1 MALCWLCVTHDRHV
15 GDLGNVQPDDEGVVM
30 ETRDDKLISLF
41 GTNNIMGRVADVSS
55 TAT

>member
-1 MALCWLCVTHDRHV
+1 MALCWLCYNDRHV
-15 GDLGNVQPDDEGVVM
+15 GDLGNVQPDAEGVVM